1 MIGDTLRE
9 AREKQNLSIKDIE
22 SGTSIR
28 ALYLESIEK
37 GEYDKLPGEVYTK
50 GFIRNYANFLHLD
63 ADKLVHQYMEENN
76 PEGLKAKQEEKEQ
89 ELREEDARKGFSYA
103 KEHPEA
109 ARAAE
114 EPPKKRPVRLQED
127 KSSYSDFHER
137 VKASNH
143 RQNVLLAAVVLIV
156 VLAGAYFMLSDDD
169 SSADTKP
176 SKQVTTQAKK
186 DTGET
191 AKPADE
197 QKQYDDVE
205 VTAKFT
211 NRCWI
216 SVKAD
221 GKSIYEGT
229 VEKGKT
235 MQWKADDSVE
245 IRAGNAGAVSFT
257 VNGQDMGKAGEEG
270 QVADK
275 TFTKDSKASDT
286 SDRASKSSK
295 NK

>member
-109 ARAAE
+109 ARAAK
-114 EPPKKRPVRLQED
+114 EPPKKRPVHLQED
-127 KSSYSDFHER
+127 KSGYSDFHER
-137 VKASNH
+137 VQASHN
-143 RQNVLLAAVVLIV
+143 RQNILIAAVVLIV
-156 VLAGAYFMLSDDD
+156 VLAGAYFMFSDDD
-169 SSADTKP
+169 SSASTKP

-186 DTGET
+186 SAGET

-197 QKQYDDVE
+197 EKQYDDVE

-221 GKSIYEGT
+221 GKQIYEGT

-235 MQWKADDSVE
+235 MQWKADDTVE

-275 TFTKDSKASDT
+275 TFTKDSKASDA
-286 SDRASKSSK
+286 SADSSKSSK
-295 NK
+295 